1 MKKPCA
7 IRLLTWRYLIRA
19 YALIFFGS
27 TTITYSLA
35 YFLPIILVESLG
47 FKVGA
52 AQCLVAPPYAF
63 AGFYMF
69 GMGWLG
75 DRYRL
80 RGPIIIAN
88 MIMCLIGL
96 PILGWHPN
104 PSIRYLGVFFVTA
117 GANSNVPSVMAY
129 QANNIRGQWKRAFCS
144 ATLVGFGG
152 IGGIAGGLVFRSQDA
167 ATGYRPGLWACI
179 ACSLMNIILVVACGI
194 RFTIENR
201 RADRGEKELEIHD
214 EDYQPGFR
222 YTI

>member
-1 MKKPCA
+1 MVCVILYCATYCFTFIGHSLLLPRSLFFFFPSFFPFANLKGEKEMKKPCA

-152 IGGIAGGLVFRSQDA
+152 IGGIAGGLVFR
-167 ATGYRPGLWACI
+167 
-179 ACSLMNIILVVACGI
+179 
-194 RFTIENR
+194 
-201 RADRGEKELEIHD
+201 
-214 EDYQPGFR
+214 
-222 YTI
+222 